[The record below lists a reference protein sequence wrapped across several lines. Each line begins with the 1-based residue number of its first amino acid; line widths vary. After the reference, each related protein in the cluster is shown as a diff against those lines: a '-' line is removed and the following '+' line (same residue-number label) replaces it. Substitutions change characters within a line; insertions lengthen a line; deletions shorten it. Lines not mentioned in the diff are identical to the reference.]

1 MSGVELLLSDNR
13 GVYIPQDFA
22 RNYDVTLWGFDEDDE
37 DIATLREGPD
47 AEWYWDA
54 WNNVLA
60 RAEHTDSTGNLWLL
74 SQDDDLFAYCEAL
87 MTYDEKVDFF
97 GWAEDEDD
105 GQPTEAEEW
114 LSYDE
119 GC

>member
-1 MSGVELLLSDNR
+1 M
-13 GVYIPQDFA
+13 
-22 RNYDVTLWGFDEDDE
+22 
-37 DIATLREGPD
+37 ATLREGPE

-54 WNNVLA
+54 WESILTRAKHVDPDGNV
-60 RAEHTDSTGNLWLL
+60 WLL
-74 SQDDDLFAYCEAL
+74 SQDGDLFAYCEDL
-87 MTYDEKVDFF
+87 MTEDEYADFF
-97 GWAEDEDD
+97 GYERDD